1 MNNRPPPFFFPNFS
15 QSQEN
20 NNPFSNM
27 MQNNPFLNNLQNNPF
42 LNNLQN
48 TFQPQQQSQTTSPP
62 TNNGFENLFSNFVD
76 RNMVDSVFANMISS
90 NIFPINLHEPERTL
104 DLLLILSE
112 KAFLPELQ
120 GSNKIE
126 FQDFINM
133 FRTSENKYPERKLA
147 MFLNLLN
154 YYTTKANIEI
164 DNIEQTIQSDNF
176 EPNIEPVD

>member
-15 QSQEN
+15 QPQEN
-20 NNPFSNM
+20 NNNPFLNM
-27 MQNNPFLNNLQNNPF
+27 MQNNPFLNNLQSSF
-42 LNNLQN
+42 EQ
-48 TFQPQQQSQTTSPP
+48 QQQSQTTSPP
-62 TNNGFENLFSNFVD
+62 TNNLFENLFSNIVD
-76 RNMVDSVFANMISS
+76 RNMVDSVFSNMISS

-154 YYTTKANIEI
+154 YYTTKAKIEI

-176 EPNIEPVD
+176 EHNIEPVD